1 MDCFIE
7 YMSPTSPTHFKIFLD
22 QGVLHAAL
30 FSGTDQTSDWLYN
43 VPATE
48 ILISGFDILPHETL
62 ISFND
67 AQSQGFIA
75 GKYYDK
81 TLENKDVLI
90 AWHMR
95 AARLA
100 ALQSESASSDN
111 NPALDGSACA
121 RVLEYLEGSM
131 AFINDQD
138 TLEDIKRQRLSW
150 LLRGVEAYLKAWHE
164 SSDPL
169 YAEALCNFF
178 LSLANISQLDEP
190 EMFQKALHNYNYWV
204 QCAVNS
210 WMEVSRVS
218 EIAGDILK
226 AEEAAQA
233 ALRLM
238 IEFEKK

>member
-1 MDCFIE
+1 MN
-7 YMSPTSPTHFKIFLD
+7 PASPTHFKIFLD
-22 QGVLHAAL
+22 QGMLFAAL
-30 FSGTDQTSDWLYN
+30 FSGTDQASDWLNN

-67 AQSQGFIA
+67 AQSQGFMA
-75 GKYYDK
+75 AKYYDK
-81 TLENKDVLI
+81 TLERKAVLI

-100 ALQSESASSDN
+100 ALQAESASNVN
-111 NPALDGSACA
+111 NHALDGSACA
-121 RVLEYLEGSM
+121 RVFEYLERSM
-131 AFINDQD
+131 AYINDQD
-138 TLEDIKRQRLSW
+138 TFEDINRQRLAW

-164 SSDPL
+164 RSDPM

-178 LSLANISQLDEP
+178 LSLANMSQLNDP
-190 EMFQKALHNYNYWV
+190 EMHQKALHNYNYWV
-204 QCAVNS
+204 QCAINS

-218 EIAGDILK
+218 EIDGDIFK
-226 AEEAAQA
+226 AEDAAQA